1 MTDYLRSAL
10 NRMTAETEAKTER
23 DAKWRK
29 EQEEARAMEEA
40 ALNSARITMEDQGFL
55 SAAWGKRIDKNGVHR
70 LIHLLAF
77 SEGVCPYMSHMD
89 TLEQVTIYRQ
99 AALKFNLSDCLG
111 RLMRIEQHFHD
122 FERLS
127 KFDGKTPQ
135 TVEDQCGQ
143 KTLVASDFFE
153 WARGMGWIDD
163 SSHGETLTTPRV
175 VQGKSSAD
183 DKATIPEG
191 NTTNL
196 HRAIFGAWDSG
207 KISPDASASK
217 LFDFLGKSD
226 ESGHIRRVDGSTIY
240 WGNTSGE
247 ESDTQLKTLQNSI
260 KSLRARYEKAK

>member
-1 MTDYLRSAL
+1 MTYDLRTTLYRLKDEDRA
-10 NRMTAETEAKTER
+10 RAAE

-29 EQEEARAMEEA
+29 EQAEARAREEA
-40 ALNSARITMEDQGFL
+40 ALNSARIVMEDSGFL
-55 SAAWGKRIDKNGVHR
+55 SAGWGKRIDKNGVYR

-89 TLEQVTIYRQ
+89 TLERVAIYRQ
-99 AALKFNLSDCLG
+99 AALNFKLKDCLE

-153 WARGMGWIDD
+153 WAHGMGWIVD
-163 SSHGETLTTPRV
+163 SSHGETLTTPRG

-183 DKATIPEG
+183 DKVTIPEG
-191 NTTNL
+191 NTINL

-260 KSLRARYEKAK
+260 KSLRARYKKAK